1 MEEER
6 LASASAAA
14 EGPEEVVEGQGSGV
28 LEESANCFL
37 INSTPNILCS
47 MAY

>member
-28 LEESANCFL
+28 LEESANCFCR
-37 INSTPNILCS
+37 THNILCS